1 MQIASGT
8 VASFHYTLR
17 GEDGAELENS
27 HDGEPVA
34 YLHGHGNILP
44 ALEEQLAGHAPG
56 DTLAVTLAPEQAYGL
71 RHADSIQRV
80 PLKHIRAPGRRL
92 APGMVVAVET
102 GHGARQVTVLKVGK
116 FNADVDTNHPLAG
129 RTLSFDIEVL
139 EVRAASEEE
148 ITHGHA
154 HGAGG
159 HHH

>member
-17 GEDGAELENS
+17 AEDGAEIENS
-27 HDGEPVA
+27 RNGEPVV

-44 ALEEQLAGHAPG
+44 ALEQQLAGHAAG
-56 DTLAVTLAPEQAYGL
+56 DTLSVTLEPEQAYGV
-71 RHADSIQRV
+71 RRADSIQRV
-80 PLKHIRAPGRRL
+80 PLKHLHAPGRLR
-92 APGMVVAVET
+92 PGMVVAVET
-102 GHGARQVTVLKVGK
+102 EHGARQVTVLKVGK

-129 RTLSFDIEVL
+129 RTLCFEIEVL

-148 ITHGHA
+148 IAHGHA

>member
-56 DTLAVTLAPEQAYGL
+56 DTLAVTLAPEQAY
-71 RHADSIQRV
+71 
-80 PLKHIRAPGRRL
+80 PAP
-92 APGMVVAVET
+92 VV
-102 GHGARQVTVLKVGK
+102 
-116 FNADVDTNHPLAG
+116 DLAG
-129 RTLSFDIEVL
+129 G
-139 EVRAASEEE
+139 RARAL
-148 ITHGHA
+148 A
-154 HGAGG
+154 AYAAGKA
-159 HHH
+159 

>member
-27 HDGEPVA
+27 RDGEPVA

-56 DTLAVTLAPEQAYGL
+56 DTLSVTLAPEQAYGL

-80 PLKHIRAPGRRL
+80 PLKHLHARGRLR
-92 APGMVVAVET
+92 PGMVAAVET
-102 GHGARQVTVLKVGK
+102 EHGARQVTVVKVGK

-148 ITHGHA
+148 IAHGHA

>member
-1 MQIASGT
+1 MQIAKGT

-17 GEDGAELENS
+17 GEDGVEIENS
-27 HDGEPVA
+27 RDGDPVA

-44 ALEEQLAGHAPG
+44 ALEERLAGHAAG
-56 DTLAVTLAPEQAYGL
+56 DTLSVTLEPEQAYGV
-71 RHADSIQRV
+71 RHEGSIQRV
-80 PLKHIRAPGRRL
+80 PLKHLQAKGRVQ
-92 APGMVVAVET
+92 PGMVVAVQTE
-102 GHGARQVTVLKVGK
+102 HGARQVTVLKVGK

-139 EVRAASEEE
+139 EVRAASAEEMA
-148 ITHGHA
+148 HGHA

>member
-1 MQIASGT
+1 MQIADGT

-17 GEDGAELENS
+17 GEDGAELES
-27 HDGEPVA
+27 SRGGDPVA

-44 ALEEQLAGHAPG
+44 ALEERLAGHAHG

-71 RHADSIQRV
+71 RRADSVQRV
-80 PLKHIRAPGRRL
+80 PLKHIHARGRL
-92 APGMVVAVET
+92 QPGMVVAVQTE
-102 GHGARQVTVLKVGK
+102 HGARQVTVLKVGK
-116 FNADVDTNHPLAG
+116 FNVDVDSNHPLAG

-139 EVRAASEEE
+139 EVRAASDEEMA
-148 ITHGHA
+148 HGHA

>member
-27 HDGEPVA
+27 RAGEPVA

-102 GHGARQVTVLKVGK
+102 GHGARQVTRCSTCASRARRRLPTVTRTARVGIIT
-116 FNADVDTNHPLAG
+116 DRSDEMRGLRTTAG
-129 RTLSFDIEVL
+129 R
-139 EVRAASEEE
+139 
-148 ITHGHA
+148 
-154 HGAGG
+154 
-159 HHH
+159 